1 MIMKLFLG
9 TNIIISL
16 NTKRVDMVEVCTY
29 NQNVTLL
36 RPEGI
41 LAVSRILLLYIR
53 KAFEL
58 S

>member
-1 MIMKLFLG
+1 
-9 TNIIISL
+9 
-16 NTKRVDMVEVCTY
+16 MVEVCTY
-29 NQNVTLL
+29 NENVTLL

-41 LAVSRILLLYIR
+41 LAVSGILLLYIW